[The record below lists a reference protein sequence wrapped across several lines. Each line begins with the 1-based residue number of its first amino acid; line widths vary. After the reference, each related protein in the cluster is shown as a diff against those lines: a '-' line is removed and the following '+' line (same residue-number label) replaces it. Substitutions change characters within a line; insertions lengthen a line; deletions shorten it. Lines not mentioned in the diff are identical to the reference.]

1 MFEKQPLWGD
11 HQNPRPELIFQ
22 FLQDLGLNMEK
33 LRSDMLDPKIQTALM
48 IDMED
53 LKQLEVRATPTFFV
67 NGKSLRNF
75 TLENIKK
82 LIEEEVES
90 IY

>member
-1 MFEKQPLWGD
+1 
-11 HQNPRPELIFQ
+11 
-22 FLQDLGLNMEK
+22 MEQ
-33 LRSDMLDPKIQTALM
+33 LRTDMLDPSIQTMIM

-75 TLENIKK
+75 TLENLKK
-82 LIEEEVES
+82 LIEEEVEKA
-90 IY
+90 Y